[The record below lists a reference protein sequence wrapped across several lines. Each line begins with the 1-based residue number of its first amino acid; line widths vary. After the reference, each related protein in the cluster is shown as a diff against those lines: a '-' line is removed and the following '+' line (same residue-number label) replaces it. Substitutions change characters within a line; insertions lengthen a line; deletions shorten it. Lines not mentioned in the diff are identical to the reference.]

1 MIGWDEGAPV
11 GVFMK
16 RFICQIPLTLVG
28 GGKGKFMSVTSH
40 TPSLQNEGYE
50 VKAGSHSHILKEC

>member
-1 MIGWDEGAPV
+1 M